1 VLAWPSHAALSR
13 NFVSLWETRYDS
25 SRSVA
30 VPKQVRCLVAKFFC
44 VNGFCFYA
52 GHGSGFRVNETGGN
66 AKLGAR
72 YDVGTLGAACG
83 GR

>member
-1 VLAWPSHAALSR
+1 MPRCEILLRKRVLL
-13 NFVSLWETRYDS
+13 
-25 SRSVA
+25 
-30 VPKQVRCLVAKFFC
+30 
-44 VNGFCFYA
+44 YA

-83 GR
+83 DR